1 LSTLKRLVA
10 EFVENPSEEEI
21 NEATPMAIL
30 KRDRIIEREGTAGGT
45 RMLLDY
51 LAQLIAEQIGNNRVE
66 RFTFMD
72 YEHKKRHVAEAN
84 APTSHDYFNG
94 YPEKCQ
100 VVNITIFYQGGNI

>member
-1 LSTLKRLVA
+1 MSTLKRLVA
-10 EFVENPSEEEI
+10 KFIENPTEEEI

-30 KRDRIIEREGTAGGT
+30 KSDKIIEREGTAGGT

-51 LAQLIAEQIGNNRVE
+51 LAQLIAEQISNSRVE

-84 APTSHDYFNG
+84 APTSQDYCNG

>member
-1 LSTLKRLVA
+1 MSTLKRLVA
-10 EFVENPSEEEI
+10 EFIKNPTEEEI

-30 KRDRIIEREGTAGGT
+30 KRDRIIEREGTADGT
-45 RMLLDY
+45 RMLLAY
-51 LAQLIAEQIGNNRVE
+51 LAQLIAEQISNNRVE
-66 RFTFMD
+66 RFAFMD